1 VHRLEHDTLTPDVE
15 TASDGYARRFA
26 GPVGTYFLAQQAA
39 AAARLLS
46 DSDAAGRRALDVG
59 GGHGQLTPL
68 LLQLG
73 FDVWVQGSAPSCQ
86 RRLLNLMHEHRGRM
100 HFVTSSLW
108 ALPFADRSFD
118 LVLGIRLLAHV
129 ERWQALLSEM
139 ARVCRYQLLVEYPPI
154 GSVNLFDRLLFPLKR
169 KIETDTRPY
178 FSYSSRQLLAAL
190 REFGFERFSA
200 EKQFFLPMVIHR
212 ALKRPSLSRQLE
224 ACTRW
229 LGLTQML
236 GAPVILVAERAS
248 GVPTRR
254 AA

>member
-1 VHRLEHDTLTPDVE
+1 MHKLDHDTLTPDVE
-15 TASDGYARRFA
+15 TASDDYARRFG
-26 GPVGTYFLAQQAA
+26 GPVGTYLLAQQAA
-39 AAARLLS
+39 AVARLLS
-46 DSDAAGRRALDVG
+46 DSDAPGRRALDVG
-59 GGHGQLTPL
+59 GGHGQLTSL

-73 FDVWVQGSAPSCQ
+73 FDVWVQGSVPSCR
-86 RRLLNLMHEHRGRM
+86 RRLLGLMHQHSGRV

-129 ERWQALLSEM
+129 ERWEALLSEM

-154 GSVNLFDRLLFPLKR
+154 GGVNLFDRWLFPLKR

-178 FSYSSRQLLAAL
+178 FSYSSRQVRAAL
-190 REFGFERFSA
+190 RELGFERFSV
-200 EKQFFLPMVIHR
+200 ERQFFLPMVIHR
-212 ALKRPSLSRQLE
+212 TLKRPSLSRHLE
-224 ACTRW
+224 AGTRW

-248 GVPTRR
+248 GEPARR